1 MALWK
6 ARSLSPEQK
15 VQLVEEDSETKSLR
29 SDETGSFIGL
39 GDVSMSEVHSGA
51 LSVPVISLCPS
62 KNYWFI
68 IHSFV
73 QLDQCSC
80 FIIVS
85 YLLINLGQFLDG
97 AI

>member
-15 VQLVEEDSETKSLR
+15 VQLVEEESETKSLR
-29 SDETGSFIGL
+29 NDENGSFIGL
-39 GDVSMSEVHSGA
+39 GDVSMSEAHSGA
-51 LSVPVISLCPS
+51 LSVPVISLFPS

-68 IHSFV
+68 IHFFV
-73 QLDQCSC
+73 QLNQCLC
-80 FIIVS
+80 FITVS
-85 YLLINLGQFLDG
+85 YFLINLGQFSDG